1 MRLSVWAR
9 WASILAYAALMGGQF
24 FLLGGVF
31 GAVLALP
38 LLAVTIGLLR
48 NRVYAGAAGS
58 LLVLVYLG
66 GWSVE
71 AFARDPVPVPLM
83 LMVWLALLG
92 FLSNLLFVKW
102 AAVEARAMRAART
115 ESSDAAEH

>member
-115 ESSDAAEH
+115 ESSDAAER